1 MNFEELVSYYTEIFL
16 SRLGL
21 FSIILKPFFVAA
33 GIFLYK
39 ITKQKL
45 MVLPSVVISILLL
58 VNIYYFL
65 PMYIYS
71 YVANHNID
79 ECKGLLEFAYKI
91 AIPKDWKYQLLG
103 YNSFIADMRLNF
115 GAYMNEDE
123 EKKLIDTVL
132 YYGNKSCTEESGEEC
147 THLYQMYAML
157 GKYDEAIYIYEHS
170 PALRRGYNPE
180 FLVCLY
186 ILKKEYVSAI
196 NALQYIKNKDTR
208 QRYRAEIYRRQG
220 KLNAALEVL
229 TDIIENG
236 KPNCHNYAFRAFVYD
251 DLDRI
256 DLAKK
261 DLKKAKD
268 LCGAYDNKSYE
279 NFIKYSKIEHF
290 LDSSRELYGIKLE
303 ELN

>member
-21 FSIILKPFFVAA
+21 FSIILIPLFVAA

-123 EKKLIDTVL
+123 AKKLIDTVL

-147 THLYQMYAML
+147 VNLYRMYAML

-170 PALRRGYNPE
+170 PAFRVGKDPE
-180 FLVCLY
+180 FLVSLY
-186 ILKKEYVSAI
+186 ILNNDYNSAI
-196 NALQYIKNKDTR
+196 NALPYIKNKDTR

-220 KLNAALEVL
+220 KLNIALEML

-236 KPNCHNYAFRAFVYD
+236 KPNCHTYAFRAFVYD
-251 DLDRI
+251 DLNRI
-256 DLAKK
+256 ALAKK
-261 DLKKAKD
+261 DLRMAKNDCGVYNYKNYESFIKKAK
-268 LCGAYDNKSYE
+268 
-279 NFIKYSKIEHF
+279 IERSF
-290 LDSSRELYGIKLE
+290 DSARQLYGIKLE
-303 ELN
+303 EQN